1 MTKHV
6 NVDKYKYSG
15 YDIVFDLKGEFS
27 ASNGFGRNCINVRVD
42 MSSSVHVDHKKKYI
56 LVLGEGRTQGVDG
69 TILTAQKAYSINF
82 TRNNKKFCLSLHY
95 NESNSYLFVNGTEIH
110 KFKAKASEIV
120 GASICLGNISKDFS
134 VDNTKKKTE
143 LNGYVY
149 SFSVDYHAIVV
160 DDILDIL
167 KYLMKKNG
175 II

>member
-27 ASNGFGRNCINVRVD
+27 ASNGFGRNCINFGVD

-82 TRNNKKFCLSLHY
+82 TRN
-95 NESNSYLFVNGTEIH
+95 FV
-110 KFKAKASEIV
+110 
-120 GASICLGNISKDFS
+120 
-134 VDNTKKKTE
+134 
-143 LNGYVY
+143 
-149 SFSVDYHAIVV
+149 
-160 DDILDIL
+160 
-167 KYLMKKNG
+167 
-175 II
+175 